1 MPVSARLA
9 GLFGRASA
17 DAAADDPFDPRLF
30 SRLDR
35 MHLRVSR
42 AHGARAGET
51 PVRGL
56 TQESGIEVESFKS
69 YVPGDDIRH
78 VDWNAA
84 GRIDQLL
91 TRRFVAE
98 REVPVHLL
106 LDASASMALPSED
119 HKFFFARRLA
129 ASLAYI
135 ALNNNDPVRVTLL
148 RGEGDAPDAPLL
160 RHRGRYLRLKPML
173 SSATTGG
180 RTLLGDGVRR
190 YLERHRERGT
200 AFVISDFLV
209 PPDDYEKALVAI
221 QARGLQAEAIH
232 VVGRAE
238 RDVERLAGRLRLRD
252 VETGQVR
259 EIALTQSERRRYAE
273 AFAARSERLRAFCHR
288 ANIGY
293 ALADAGDTIEHCLT
307 KILAAAGMLRMR

>member
-1 MPVSARLA
+1 MPVPDRLA
-9 GLFGRASA
+9 GFFGRAS
-17 DAAADDPFDPRLF
+17 AAADDPFDPRLF
-30 SRLDR
+30 ARLDR

-56 TQESGIEVESFKS
+56 TQESGVEVESFKT
-69 YVPGDDIRH
+69 YVPGDDIRY

-98 REVPVHLL
+98 REVPVHVL
-106 LDASASMALPSED
+106 LDGSASMGLPAED
-119 HKFFFARRLA
+119 RKFFFALRLA

-135 ALNNNDPVRVTLL
+135 ALNNNDPVRVAFL
-148 RGEGDAPDAPLL
+148 RGEGDGAESPFL

-173 SSATTGG
+173 SSVTTGG
-180 RTLLGDGVRR
+180 RTLLGEGIRR
-190 YLERHRERGT
+190 YLERHRERGI

-209 PPDDYEKALVAI
+209 PPEDYERALTAI

-252 VETGQVR
+252 VETGAIR
-259 EIALTQSERRRYAE
+259 EIALTQAERKRYAE
-273 AFAARSERLRAFCHR
+273 AFAARSEKLRAFCHR

-293 ALADAGDTIEHCLT
+293 ALADAGETIENCLT
-307 KILAAAGMLRMR
+307 KILAAAGMLRIR